1 MRSKVSIKN
10 LTEMLNDYNAMMSSQ
25 SDSKI
30 TAIKTQ
36 IQDIDSKVE
45 RLLELVSEGGVKID
59 TVGGK
64 LKKFEE
70 QKQ

>member
-1 MRSKVSIKN
+1 
-10 LTEMLNDYNAMMSSQ
+10 MLNDYNAMMSSQ